1 MHDSY
6 IELILSAIQ
15 EKFGSET
22 EFYKN
27 QLGISEETWENWKK
41 GTSVL
46 EPEVNQKIKNLFTDY
61 EWMLLQKV
69 LRQTIIYP
77 EKRTIAVSEF
87 RKMKIKISQK
97 WLNIGLGTVEVLQ
110 GKEDNKRQPYVDLK
124 VSISY
129 DEWGFDDVI
138 NFRLPATI
146 QQQVENEEI
155 ALLNWVNEKL
165 EDTYIS

>member
-1 MHDSY
+1 YFFSFKNCLNYKLEGLFMHDSY

-27 QLGISEETWENWKK
+27 QLGISEETWESWKK

-97 WLNIGLGTVEVLQ
+97 WLNIGLGTVEVLR

-124 VSISY
+124 V
-129 DEWGFDDVI
+129 
-138 NFRLPATI
+138 
-146 QQQVENEEI
+146 
-155 ALLNWVNEKL
+155 
-165 EDTYIS
+165 

>member
-1 MHDSY
+1 MHMD
-6 IELILSAIQ
+6 LS
-15 EKFGSET
+15 
-22 EFYKN
+22 
-27 QLGISEETWENWKK
+27 
-41 GTSVL
+41 
-46 EPEVNQKIKNLFTDY
+46 
-61 EWMLLQKV
+61 
-69 LRQTIIYP
+69 II
-77 EKRTIAVSEF
+77 F
-87 RKMKIKISQK
+87 
-97 WLNIGLGTVEVLQ
+97 
-110 GKEDNKRQPYVDLK
+110 DLK

>member
-6 IELILSAIQ
+6 IDLIISAVQ
-15 EKFGSET
+15 EKYGSES

-27 QLGISEETWENWKK
+27 QLGILEETWNDWKN
-41 GTSVL
+41 GSGVL
-46 EPEVNQKIKNLFTDY
+46 EPEINQKIKNLFTDY
-61 EWMLLQKV
+61 EWMLFQKV

-87 RKMKIKISQK
+87 RKMKIKIARK

-110 GKEDNKRQPYVDLK
+110 GKVENGRQPYVDLK
-124 VSISY
+124 VTLSY

-146 QQQVENEEI
+146 QQQVGNEQI
-155 ALLNWVNEKL
+155 ALLDWVNENL
-165 EDTYIS
+165 EDTYIH